1 MGVVNKDAAPTENKT
16 SREIEFDILNKLCN
30 RFMSLSPLEVINA
43 DLEDILYLYVNCII
57 YDQKNNKQ
65 TNKEVE
71 WVTSKNAT
79 WH

>member
-1 MGVVNKDAAPTENKT
+1 
-16 SREIEFDILNKLCN
+16 
-30 RFMSLSPLEVINA
+30 MSLSPLEVLNA
-43 DLEDILYLYVNCII
+43 DLSDVYDLYVNCII
-57 YDQKNNKQ
+57 YNDNDKDKGQ